1 LRTIKDGEEVEHEV
15 IEHVRIED
23 EEVKS
28 RAKKKD
34 SKTTEQL
41 EAEESLELESPGRG
55 YPEDTVIPIAI
66 RY

>member
-34 SKTTEQL
+34 SKTTEQI
-41 EAEESLELESPGRG
+41 EAEESLEVESPRRG